1 MDVSVFTE
9 VQLQLLPLKFTAILC
24 FGELIFSGKFS
35 HLTGSCRLT
44 ILISPKR
51 NTSSAFQN
59 TNTGC
64 IYVSL
69 KKRGNVS
76 CIMNSHKITK
86 LLIHVFYYFGAGIL
100 DYTSTG
106 GIPQLLEQYKS
117 SNKSSNSN
125 VPPCSCQKQQVR
137 ILLAEREKI
146 STGSMQAGVR
156 KFPDKCEI
164 ASYGIFL

>member
-1 MDVSVFTE
+1 MWQVFYNIIFKENLKFSLFKIQNWSTVNPMELYCSVLTIWNTLPFMDVSVFTE
-9 VQLQLLPLKFTAILC
+9 VQLQLLPLKFTAMLC
-24 FGELIFSGKFS
+24 FYELIFSGKFS
-35 HLTGSCRLT
+35 YLTWSCRLT

-106 GIPQLLEQYKS
+106 GIP
-117 SNKSSNSN
+117 
-125 VPPCSCQKQQVR
+125 
-137 ILLAEREKI
+137 
-146 STGSMQAGVR
+146 
-156 KFPDKCEI
+156 
-164 ASYGIFL
+164 